1 MVTKDHPELSI
12 TKQCELL
19 GVSRST
25 YYHEPRGESAYN
37 QELMQKIDRQYMKTP
52 FYGSRQM
59 KRHLVNQGYRVG
71 RGRVRRLMQKM
82 GIEAVYQK
90 PRTSRPNPDH
100 KVYPYLLRGLDIHEP
115 NQAWCSDITYI
126 PMKRGFLYLVSI
138 MDWHSR
144 AVLSY
149 RLSNRLDADFC
160 VSALEEALR
169 NYGVPEFFNTDQG
182 AQFTSRAF
190 IETLEMSGTRI
201 SMDGK
206 GRWMDNV
213 FIERLWRSCKYECV
227 YLQEFETVSQAK
239 NAISGWISFYNWD
252 RPHSVFDG
260 RRPMEV
266 YLKNAPE
273 GFGHSQSPLPN
284 QHAA

>member
-19 GVSRST
+19 NVSRST
-25 YYHEPRGESAYN
+25 YYHQPKGESGYN
-37 QELMQKIDRQYMKTP
+37 LELMQEIDRQYMETP

-59 KRHLVNQGYRVG
+59 KRHLANLGYRVS
-71 RGRVRRLMQKM
+71 RSRVRRLTKKM

-100 KVYPYLLRGLDIHEP
+100 KVYPYLLRGLDIYEP
-115 NQAWCSDITYI
+115 NRAWCADITYI
-126 PMKRGFLYLVSI
+126 PMKRGFLYLVAI

-160 VSALEEALR
+160 VSALEEALW

-190 IETLEMSGTRI
+190 IETLEMSGTKI

-239 NAISGWISFYNWD
+239 NAISNWISFYNWA

-260 RRPMEV
+260 MRPMEV
-266 YLKNAPE
+266 YLANAPE
-273 GFGHSQSPLPN
+273 GFGHAQSPLPN
-284 QHAA
+284 KQAA